1 MDIYQTVTDRILAQ
15 LKSGTV
21 PWRKTWNTGL
31 PKSLTSGKEYRGI
44 NILILG
50 TTMHT
55 SKYWVTYRE
64 AIRHGG
70 YVRKGERAAPVIYWK
85 WRTPEEMQKQRAKTK
100 RDDVAPCVPFVSAV
114 FNLDQVEGVS
124 RPEDD
129 APSNPAKG
137 LESAAAVYDPMPD
150 KPAIRHSSTFNPAY
164 SRLTDD
170 VLMPHQNQFE
180 NKAEYHA
187 TLFHELVHSTGH
199 AKRLNRF
206 KETDGEFEK
215 RYSFEEL
222 VAEFGAAFLCGF
234 AGIQNSGTEALQAG
248 YIENWSE
255 VFERDNRV
263 LLRAASAA
271 QKAVDYIRGANL
283 DAKQPAEPASEMS
296 TLAAAI

>member
-1 MDIYQTVTDRILAQ
+1 MWD
-15 LKSGTV
+15 
-21 PWRKTWNTGL
+21 
-31 PKSLTSGKEYRGI
+31 
-44 NILILG
+44 
-50 TTMHT
+50 
-55 SKYWVTYRE
+55 
-64 AIRHGG
+64 
-70 YVRKGERAAPVIYWK
+70 
-85 WRTPEEMQKQRAKTK
+85 
-100 RDDVAPCVPFVSAV
+100 SA
-114 FNLDQVEGVS
+114 N
-124 RPEDD
+124 
-129 APSNPAKG
+129 PSNSPKG